1 MLSKRLIK
9 HLENLLSEKII
20 STKSLSGGDI
30 NEVFL
35 LTTNNREMVVKVNSV
50 FKFHGMFKAE
60 ARGLQEF
67 IDAAIFK
74 IPEVLL
80 FGKDADVS
88 FLLLEYIKSG
98 NKTRD
103 FWSIF
108 GERLANLHKQ
118 SKPYFGFEGDN
129 YIGSLPQYNSK
140 YSSASEFYITQR
152 LQPQFEMAIKRGFS
166 FSSLDSFYVAIENEI
181 SDEVSSLIHGD
192 LWSGN
197 FMIDINGFPCL
208 IDPAVAYAPRE
219 MDISMMHL
227 FGGFEHELFE
237 VYNDIFPLIDG
248 WKKRMEIWQLYYL
261 LVHLNL
267 FGDSYLPQIQSILK
281 KYS

>member
-1 MLSKRLIK
+1 MLSKELIK

-20 STKSLSGGDI
+20 STKPLSGGDI
-30 NEVFL
+30 NEVFI
-35 LTTNNREMVVKVNSV
+35 LTTNNRETVVKINSASN
-50 FKFHGMFKAE
+50 FPRMFKAE
-60 ARGLQEF
+60 TRGLQEL
-67 IDAAIFK
+67 IDANIFK

-80 FGKDADVS
+80 FGKVADVS
-88 FLLLEYIKSG
+88 FLLLEYIESG
-98 NKTRD
+98 NKAQD

-108 GERLANLHKQ
+108 GEQLANLHQQ
-118 SKPYFGFEGDN
+118 SNPYFGFESDN

-166 FSSLDSFYVAIENEI
+166 FSGLDSFYVAIENEI
-181 SDEVSSLIHGD
+181 PDEASSLIHGD

-197 FMIDINGFPCL
+197 FLIDINGSPCL

-227 FGGFEHELFE
+227 FGGFEYELFE
-237 VYNDIFPLIDG
+237 VYNDIFPLVDG
-248 WKKRMEIWQLYYL
+248 WKTRMEIWQLYYL

-267 FGDSYLPQIQSILK
+267 FGISYYNGVKSIVGR
-281 KYS
+281 YS